1 MNPAGGAPLR
11 AAVAFLAAA
20 LLVLPFS
27 SSVALRNGFL
37 ALAAASVLHA
47 LATKGVPG
55 PRLPPRRVLVPMLA
69 WGAWCIASLAW
80 SIEPAYSRG
89 ELRPELLY
97 PFAAFLLFFVAT
109 PDARALDRWAWVLSA
124 GLAALA
130 LLAIAQDAGPGVWN
144 PKRWH
149 GDVGFFATHVV
160 LALPLVAWAFLR
172 APSEARLLRAALAA
186 TALLTLVVTAWNDN
200 RIAWIALAG
209 MTLLAA
215 LLAAPAITPVR
226 RTQLALATVA
236 VLAAFAALFA
246 LSVQNRTEMLAGT
259 EREAEAQL
267 RSDPRIAIWRFAAR
281 RVADSPWV
289 GHGFGRGILRREIR
303 AGSVPGVDN
312 PLYTHGHNTVLNVA
326 LQGGLV
332 GLALFAWMVGAVVR
346 EMAAGLR
353 EAPPRRYVAALG
365 LVLVAGFAVRNMTD
379 DFLVRHNALLAW
391 SLAGAVL
398 GALRTTSART
408 PG

>member
-20 LLVLPFS
+20 LFVLPFS
-27 SSVALRNGFL
+27 SSVALRNGL
-37 ALAAASVLHA
+37 LGLAAASVLYA
-47 LATKGVPG
+47 LARTGLPA
-55 PRLPPRRVLVPMLA
+55 PRLPPRRVLLPVLA
-69 WGAWCIASLAW
+69 WGAWCIASVAW

-130 LLAIAQDAGPGVWN
+130 LLAIAQDAGPGEWN

-172 APSEARLLRAALAA
+172 A
-186 TALLTLVVTAWNDN
+186 TALLTLMVTAWNDN

-215 LLAAPAITPVR
+215 LLAGPAIAPASR
-226 RTQLALATVA
+226 ARLALATVA
-236 VLAAFAALFA
+236 ILAAFAALFVM
-246 LSVQNRTEMLAGT
+246 SMQNRTEMLAGT

-267 RSDPRIAIWRFAAR
+267 RHDPRLAIWRFAAR
-281 RVADSPWV
+281 RVADAPWV

-326 LQGGLV
+326 LQGGLI

-365 LVLVAGFAVRNMTD
+365 LVLVAGLAMRNMTD

-391 SLAGAVL
+391 ALAGAVL
-398 GALRTTSART
+398 GALRPTSART

>member
-1 MNPAGGAPLR
+1 MSPAGGTPLR
-11 AAVAFLAAA
+11 AAVAFLAAT
-20 LLVLPFS
+20 LFVLPFS
-27 SSVALRNGFL
+27 SSIALRNSFL
-37 ALAAASVLHA
+37 ALAAASVLYA
-47 LATKGVPG
+47 LATTGLPA

-89 ELRPELLY
+89 ELRPGLLY

-109 PDARALDRWAWVLSA
+109 RDARALDRWAWVLSA
-124 GLAALA
+124 GLAVLA
-130 LLAIAQDAGPGVWN
+130 LLAIAQAAGPGEWN

-149 GDVGFFATHVV
+149 GDIGSFATHVV

-209 MTLLAA
+209 MTMLAA
-215 LLAAPAITPVR
+215 LLAGLAASPAR
-226 RTQLALATVA
+226 RTQLALATVV
-236 VLAAFAALFA
+236 VLAAFAALFV
-246 LSVQNRTEMLAGT
+246 LSVQNRTELLAGT

-267 RSDPRIAIWRFAAR
+267 RHDPRLAIWRFAAR
-281 RVADSPWV
+281 SVADSPWV
-289 GHGFGRGILRREIR
+289 GHGFGRGILRREFR

-332 GLALFAWMVGAVVR
+332 GLALFAWMVGAVLR

-391 SLAGAVL
+391 ALAGAVL
-398 GALRTTSART
+398 GALRPTSART
-408 PG
+408 PA